1 MSFSHLIKGTT
12 PENVYVAFCPN
23 NQHLFE
29 PFMSLDLT
37 LQARS
42 ISFSQ
47 AFRVSSSVATAF
59 LYWLSAHN
67 TKATLERK
75 EKLFSTQYAASAR
88 HTNQTLTNLL
98 TTQTPEEKLFIHI
111 IQIQQ
116 HKEKQEKLFIHSI
129 CKNTKERQ
137 ENKLLHRQA
146 TQRKTGQKQKQFYEY
161 LQTTQR
167 ETGKIFLYRLF
178 PETGKLTFYTEY
190 LQAKQDRKKLFI
202 LKKTRCIFAIMI
214 AHRTNKTLKCHLAC
228 LSVIFVRPRLHQ
240 WAEFFLYPGDML
252 LLCIYL

>member
-1 MSFSHLIKGTT
+1 
-12 PENVYVAFCPN
+12 
-23 NQHLFE
+23 
-29 PFMSLDLT
+29 MSLDLT

-47 AFRVSSSVATAF
+47 AFWVSSSVATAF

-67 TKATLERK
+67 TKPTLERK
-75 EKLFSTQYAASAR
+75 ENYFLHCMLQLNMEAHKSNIDKSANN
-88 HTNQTLTNLL
+88 TKE
-98 TTQTPEEKLFIHI
+98 TPEEKLFIHI

-167 ETGKIFLYRLF
+167 ETGNNFLYRVF
-178 PETGKLTFYTEY
+178 AETGKLTFYTEY

-202 LKKTRCIFAIMI
+202 LKKNA
-214 AHRTNKTLKCHLAC
+214 LYLCHND
-228 LSVIFVRPRLHQ
+228 SSQ
-240 WAEFFLYPGDML
+240 DK
-252 LLCIYL
+252 